1 MIEAPPETVWS
12 VLVDVARHPE
22 WSDSFIL
29 HGMPER
35 GARVRVGFWVAGR
48 ALSHPVAIEVVEGPC
63 RLEWSGGPRGLIS
76 GRHFFSL
83 EPADEQGRRTRFV
96 HGETFTGVA
105 VGVLWPLLM
114 RALGPSYDR
123 FNQQLKR
130 RVEADS
136 SL

>member
-1 MIEAPPETVWS
+1 MFNLQTGIDFHEVE
-12 VLVDVARHPE
+12 L
-22 WSDSFIL
+22 
-29 HGMPER
+29 
-35 GARVRVGFWVAGR
+35 
-48 ALSHPVAIEVVEGPC
+48 VAIEVVEGPC